1 MKIMGTLRDPQLALQ
16 VKIEEL
22 RQRDQL
28 IDELELDLDEKDAL
42 IQRLQTELDK
52 YRSIM
57 RRPFDGNSSWTSSDD
72 SGPTAVRQPRI
83 KRTAI
88 SAEPISQSHTADIRL
103 QRTPKSN
110 E

>member
-1 MKIMGTLRDPQLALQ
+1 MRIMGTLRDLQLALQ

-28 IDELELDLDEKDAL
+28 IDELELDLDEKEAL

-57 RRPFDGNSSWTSSDD
+57 RKPFDGNSWA
-72 SGPTAVRQPRI
+72 TAAENGINAMRLPRT

-88 SAEPISQSHTADIRL
+88 SAEPVSQWHRSEIGL
-103 QRTPKSN
+103 PKPPKSK

>member
-1 MKIMGTLRDPQLALQ
+1 MGTLRDLQLALQ

-57 RRPFDGNSSWTSSDD
+57 RKPFDG
-72 SGPTAVRQPRI
+72 GPMWSKNRAGLRALLPRT

-88 SAEPISQSHTADIRL
+88 SAEPACQYGSSRVP
-103 QRTPKSN
+103 RTPKSK